1 MFCGGVRVIVLCNV
15 FWPIFHGRR
24 KKKKKKEAKKK
35 GDRIENYA
43 YSVRIFCGGNTRC
56 EINVLKI
63 QLRDVVLCN

>member
-1 MFCGGVRVIVLCNV
+1 MAVLRSLSSAMYSGPFFTV
-15 FWPIFHGRR
+15 VV
-24 KKKKKKEAKKK
+24 KKKKKKEAKK
-35 GDRIENYA
+35 GDRAQNYA